1 MEDQKKLLQFVTW
14 LGENVPEL
22 KGQAPEQIVSTINKL
37 SESEEGQQMLRGL
50 IEEFESS
57 MTSMFKKGG
66 KLAYLVCLK
75 EGGNIQD
82 CECGKKI
89 DKKQPGGRVL
99 GSEQYPHAT
108 RRDALDSV
116 MDQMGFS
123 RQQARY
129 AYRNQKAAL
138 RDQGFRGN
146 EMRQNAR
153 YNMIDTAYPRA
164 TEEISRIE
172 PLSAG
177 PQINMPSNTLVAN
190 NAGLAPVRRSG
201 RPDVLTFSNQS
212 FDSAFANARKM
223 GLSEFAWQDG
233 QYDRYSTKLEPEEQE
248 KQSSAQKQEYDY
260 NQELVENAVNSPK
273 LRDKMKSGILSTINY
288 PMK

>member
-1 MEDQKKLLQFVTW
+1 
-14 LGENVPEL
+14 
-22 KGQAPEQIVSTINKL
+22 
-37 SESEEGQQMLRGL
+37 MLRGL

-75 EGGNIQD
+75 EGGSIQD
-82 CECGKKI
+82 CGCGKKI

-99 GSEQYPHAT
+99 GSEQYPYAT
-108 RRDALDSV
+108 RRDAIDSV

-177 PQINMPSNTLVAN
+177 PKINMPSNTLVAN
-190 NAGLAPVRRSG
+190 NTGFAPVKISG
-201 RPDVLTFSNQS
+201 RPDILTFSNQS

-223 GLSEFAWQDG
+223 GLSEFG
-233 QYDRYSTKLEPEEQE
+233 
-248 KQSSAQKQEYDY
+248 
-260 NQELVENAVNSPK
+260 
-273 LRDKMKSGILSTINY
+273 
-288 PMK
+288 